1 MRGGFYKRPGR
12 RRYRGRGLVCVAR
25 RLPEWLALAAACAA
39 FALALCVLAR
49 SAITYLHNRQYA
61 EWHEQAE
68 SASAADSPRA
78 LRRMGMPDGSAISAE
93 KSWRIAG
100 QSRDIVA
107 STSYHRV
114 SGAML
119 PEMDALSRKNMD
131 LKAWLTIDGML
142 DLPVV
147 YKDNQFYLD
156 HDFDRNKNTSGTLF
170 LDEFHPLRETTQHL
184 LIHGHNMK
192 DGSMFGL
199 LTHYRQPLYWQ
210 KHPFITL
217 STLWEKEDY
226 VIFAVLDVPLDPK
239 KDEYINYFTHPSFA
253 NDAEFEAYIS
263 GLRKRSLIPSFLN
276 VNPEDALLSLSTCV
290 GENRLVVAARR
301 IRPTETRQE
310 LLARI
315 R

>member
-12 RRYRGRGLVCVAR
+12 RRYRGSLVSAAR
-25 RLPEWLALAAACAA
+25 RMPECLALAAACAA
-39 FALALCVLAR
+39 FALTLCVLAR
-49 SAITYLHNRQYA
+49 SAITSLNNRRYA

-68 SASAADSPRA
+68 SASTVDSPA
-78 LRRMGMPDGSAISAE
+78 VLRRMGMPDGSAISTE
-93 KSWRIAG
+93 KAWQIAG
-100 QSRDIVA
+100 QDKDIVA

-131 LKAWLTIDGML
+131 LKAWLTIDGLL

-156 HDFDRNKNTSGTLF
+156 HDFDRNKNTAGTLF

-199 LTHYRQPLYWQ
+199 LTHYRQPLYWK
-210 KHPFITL
+210 KHPFISL

-239 KDEYINYFTHPSFA
+239 KDRYINYFTHPSFA
-253 NDAEFEAYIS
+253 NDAEFEEYIS
-263 GLRKRSLIPSFLN
+263 GLRKRSLISSYLN
-276 VNPEDALLSLSTCV
+276 VEPGDALLSLSTCV
-290 GENRLVVAARR
+290 GDNRLVVTARR

-310 LLARI
+310 LLTRI
-315 R
+315 Q

>member
-1 MRGGFYKRPGR
+1 MRGYKRPGR
-12 RRYRGRGLVCVAR
+12 RRYRVKGLVFAVR
-25 RLPEWLALAAACAA
+25 RLPEWMALAAAST
-39 FALALCVLAR
+39 ALVLTLCVLAR
-49 SAITYLHNRQYA
+49 SAITSLHNRQYA

-68 SASAADSPRA
+68 SASPADSPA
-78 LRRMGMPDGSAISAE
+78 VLRRMGMPDGSAISIE
-93 KSWRIAG
+93 KAWRIAG
-100 QSRDIVA
+100 QSGDIVA

-131 LKAWLTIDGML
+131 LKAWLTIDGLL

-156 HDFDRNKNTSGTLF
+156 HDFDRNKNAAGTLF
-170 LDEFHPLRETTQHL
+170 LDEFCPLRETTQHL

-192 DGSMFGL
+192 DGSMFGQ
-199 LTHYRQPLYWQ
+199 LTHYRQPLYWK
-210 KHPFITL
+210 KHPFISM
-217 STLWEKEDY
+217 STLWEKEEY

-253 NDAEFEAYIS
+253 DDAEFEEYIS
-263 GLRKRSLIPSFLN
+263 ALRKRSLISSYLN
-276 VNPEDALLSLSTCV
+276 VRPDDALLSLSTCV
-290 GENRLVVAARR
+290 GENRLLVTARR
-301 IRPTETRQE
+301 IRSTETRQE
-310 LLARI
+310 LLSRI

>member
-1 MRGGFYKRPGR
+1 MRGYKRPGR
-12 RRYRGRGLVCVAR
+12 RRFRGSLVSAAR

-39 FALALCVLAR
+39 FVLALCVLAR
-49 SAITYLHNRQYA
+49 SAITSLHNRQYA

-68 SASAADSPRA
+68 SASAAASPVV
-78 LRRMGMPDGSAISAE
+78 LQRMGMPDGSPISAE
-93 KSWRIAG
+93 KAWRIAG
-100 QSRDIVA
+100 QGKDIVA

-156 HDFDRNKNTSGTLF
+156 HDFDRNRNAAGTLF
-170 LDEFHPLRETTQHL
+170 LDEFHPLRKTTQHL

-199 LTHYRQPLYWQ
+199 LTHYRLPLYWQ
-210 KHPFITL
+210 KHPFISL
-217 STLWEKEDY
+217 STLWEKEEY
-226 VIFAVLDVPLDPK
+226 VVFAVLDVPLDPK
-239 KDEYINYFTHPSFA
+239 KNEYINYFTHPSFA
-253 NDAEFEAYIS
+253 SDAEFEAYIS
-263 GLRKRSLIPSFLN
+263 GLRKRSLISSYLN
-276 VNPEDALLSLSTCV
+276 VEPGDALLSLSTCV
-290 GENRLVVAARR
+290 GENRLVVTARR

-310 LLARI
+310 LLSRI